1 MLKRIVYDE
10 QSGVWKAELSGDM
23 DVVEAPRVIA
33 NFERAL
39 EEHPGGIVVECKE
52 LNYVDSMGLGAFVRL
67 RKNIQQKGGSLTL
80 NNLQPR
86 IARLFEI
93 TGLSES
99 FGIGGTSK

>member
-1 MLKRIVYDE
+1 MLKKIAYDQE
-10 QSGVWKAELSGDM
+10 AGVWNAELTGDM

-33 NFERAL
+33 NLERAL
-39 EEHPGGIVVECKE
+39 NEHPGGIIVECKE

-67 RKNIQQKGGSLTL
+67 RKNIEQKGGSLKL

-99 FGIGGTSK
+99 FGIGGGAQ